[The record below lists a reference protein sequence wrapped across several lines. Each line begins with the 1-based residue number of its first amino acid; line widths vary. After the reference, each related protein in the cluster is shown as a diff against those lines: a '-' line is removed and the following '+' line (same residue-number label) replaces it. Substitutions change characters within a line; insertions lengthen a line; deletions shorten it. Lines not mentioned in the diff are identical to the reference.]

1 MKVVRSPGLA
11 RQTPFARSATTVPV
25 GRVVQP
31 EDVAQVFLI
40 QNSFMRG
47 TILDCVGGARI
58 K

>member
-1 MKVVRSPGLA
+1 MQQRCYRANHATLEA
-11 RQTPFARSATTVPV
+11 IRELRQKHPIP
-25 GRVVQP
+25 P